1 MHARVRARAEH
12 EHGRGSAPRGV
23 YRHSKR
29 GIAGAYAHAT
39 TASARAHV
47 RLQSAVGPSV
57 RGAVGRDV
65 AAALRAPQ
73 VAAAC
78 LVVRPHSP
86 RSSVRSRGSR
96 SPRPAGAITARRL
109 AARAQR
115 RGGERAARA
124 LCGAGAAGSIRTH
137 LIFVGAAHSN
147 SCTAKTEMHP
157 AGQRA
162 SGAQPLLGTA
172 TQSHG
177 LTARPGAHLRP
188 PADTHATPS
197 SLYSAAGRPRHSMY
211 ASSASPVPSR
221 LHTAAKS

>member
-23 YRHSKR
+23 HRHSKR

-47 RLQSAVGPSV
+47 RLQSAVVPSV
-57 RGAVGRDV
+57 RGAVGRNV

-115 RGGERAARA
+115 RAGSALRA

-147 SCTAKTEMHP
+147 SSTAKTEMHP
-157 AGQRA
+157 TGQMA
-162 SGAQPLLGTA
+162 PGAQPLLGTA

-197 SLYSAAGRPRHSMY
+197 SLYSAAGRPRHSRY

-221 LHTAAKS
+221 LHMAAKS